1 MSKSQFQ
8 RALGRLD
15 EAAPHTEIAP
25 ETIARLRYPK
35 SVLTV
40 AIPLRRDD
48 GSLQMFEGYRV
59 QHSDLLGPTK
69 GGLRYHPEV
78 DLEEVKALAF
88 WMSCKCAVMGLPYG
102 GAKGGIAV
110 DPKKLSML
118 EVERLSR
125 GFIRRIAD
133 FIGPGID
140 IPGPD
145 VNTNERIMGWMMD
158 EYSQVV
164 RQRTPA
170 VITGKPVALG
180 GSRGRG
186 GATGYGGYVCIR
198 ELAGIRGW
206 EPEKTTIAVQGF
218 GNVGQEIARLLHQD
232 GYRVVAVSDS
242 RGGIYR
248 QEGFDVPSLIHA
260 KNQRRKLEALYCE
273 SSVCEAVS
281 ASEISN
287 EELLALDVDVLIP
300 AALEDAITKENAAA
314 VQANVILELA
324 NGPTTI
330 EADGILEER
339 GVTVVPDIL
348 ANAGGVTVSYY
359 EWVQNRSGEYWS
371 KAEVLERLDARMCEQ
386 LRTVMEV
393 AASKQLSLRMAAYAV
408 ALQRM
413 GAAAEAMGTA
423 SFFNGDGA

>member
-15 EAAPHTEIAP
+15 EAARHVDIAA
-25 ETIARLRYPK
+25 ETLERMRYPK
-35 SVLTV
+35 AVLTV
-40 AIPLRRDD
+40 SIPLRRDD

-59 QHSDLLGPTK
+59 HHSDLLGPGK

-88 WMSCKCAVMGLPYG
+88 WMSCKCAVLGLPYG

-133 FIGPGID
+133 FIGPGTD

-158 EYSQVV
+158 EYSQVA

-180 GSRGRG
+180 GSRGRS

-198 ELAGIRGW
+198 ELAKIRDW
-206 EPEKTTIAVQGF
+206 EPENTTIAVQGF
-218 GNVGQEIARLLHQD
+218 GNVGREVARLLHQD

-242 RGGIYR
+242 GGGIYR
-248 QEGFDVPSLIHA
+248 EEGFDVPSLIHA
-260 KNQRRKLEALYCE
+260 KSQRRKLEALYCE
-273 SSVCEAVS
+273 SSVCESVP

-287 EELLALDVDVLIP
+287 RELLELDVDVLIP

-314 VQANVILELA
+314 VNAKVVVELA
-324 NGPTTI
+324 NGPTTF
-330 EADGILEER
+330 EADRILEER

-371 KAEVLERLDARMCEQ
+371 EAEVLERLDARMCEQ
-386 LRTVMEV
+386 FRNVLEV
-393 AASKQLSLRMAAYAV
+393 AESKQLSLRTAAYVV
-408 ALQRM
+408 ALERI
-413 GAAAEAMGTA
+413 GAAAEALGTA
-423 SFFNGDGA
+423 SFFNGNGA